1 VSAQVITAT
10 DLDLLTF
17 FEVEP
22 KPRDADVPWPYND
35 FLYETTRGEFQI
47 SCAIAPAYKD
57 VRLILSLRGS
67 TLYELNAVGVND
79 VRYEKDGSGELLE
92 VIVSS
97 RESLTLRLR
106 PEVSIDHHVADSVGQ
121 NT

>member
-1 VSAQVITAT
+1 VSAHVITAS

-22 KPRDADVPWPYND
+22 KLRDADIPWPYND
-35 FLYETTRGEFQI
+35 FLYETTRGDFQI
-47 SCAIAPAYKD
+47 SFAVAPAYKD
-57 VRLILSLRGS
+57 VRFILSLNGRV
-67 TLYELNAVGVND
+67 LYELNAVGVDD

-92 VIVSS
+92 VMVSS
-97 RESLTLRLR
+97 RESLTIRLR
-106 PEVSIDHHVADSVGQ
+106 PKVSIDHRIAERNVP

>member
-1 VSAQVITAT
+1 MSACAPLSSIVRCSVSAQVITAS
-10 DLDLLTF
+10 DLDVLSF

-47 SCAIAPAYKD
+47 SFAVAPAYKD
-57 VRLILSLRGS
+57 VHFILSRNGRR
-67 TLYELNAVGVND
+67 LYELTAVGIDD

-92 VIVSS
+92 VLVGP
-97 RESLTLRLR
+97 RESLTIRLR
-106 PEVSIDHHVADSVGQ
+106 PEV
-121 NT
+121 

>member
-1 VSAQVITAT
+1 MSAQFITAS

-22 KPRDADVPWPYND
+22 KPRDTDVPWPYND
-35 FLYETTRGEFQI
+35 FLYETTRGGFKI
-47 SCAIAPAYKD
+47 SFAVAPAYKD
-57 VRLILSLRGS
+57 VHFILSLNDRV
-67 TLYELNAVGVND
+67 LYELNAVGVDD
-79 VRYEKDGSGELLE
+79 VRYAKDGSGEILE

-97 RESLTLRLR
+97 RESLTIRLR
-106 PEVSIDHHVADSVGQ
+106 PDVSIDHHVADRTAP

>member
-1 VSAQVITAT
+1 MSAQVITAS

-47 SCAIAPAYKD
+47 SFAVAPAYKD
-57 VRLILSLRGS
+57 VRFILSLNGR
-67 TLYELNAVGVND
+67 TLYELNAIGVND
-79 VRYEKDGSGELLE
+79 VRYEKDSSGELLE
-92 VIVSS
+92 VMVSS

-106 PEVSIDHHVADSVGQ
+106 PEVSIDHHVADRTVP